1 MKESAEERELMN
13 DKSVSPEKAFYPD
26 YIVEVLF
33 TIAVCIEALLIIA
46 LLYPPSVGR
55 QIDFLKP
62 FQPKPEW
69 YFLWLFQLVR
79 YFPGES
85 AFIGAVVIP
94 VASVLL
100 LFFLPYLDRGQ
111 RGRLKVIV
119 AGMLLLILTVVL
131 TLLNIY
137 SV

>member
-1 MKESAEERELMN
+1 MKEQAEQQESMSEGLTTRER
-13 DKSVSPEKAFYPD
+13 SFYPD
-26 YIVEVLF
+26 YLVEVLF

-46 LLYPPSVGR
+46 LLYPPPVGR

-119 AGMLLLILTVVL
+119 AGTILLVLTVVL

-137 SV
+137 SA

>member
-1 MKESAEERELMN
+1 MKEEAEQQESMSGGLTTRER
-13 DKSVSPEKAFYPD
+13 SFYPD
-26 YIVEVLF
+26 YLVEVLF